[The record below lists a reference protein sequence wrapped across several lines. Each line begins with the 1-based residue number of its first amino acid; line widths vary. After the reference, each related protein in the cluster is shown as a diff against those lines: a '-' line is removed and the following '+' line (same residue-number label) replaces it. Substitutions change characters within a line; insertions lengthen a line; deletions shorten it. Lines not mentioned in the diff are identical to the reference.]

1 MEFKAMISLKKK
13 NDDLHQGT
21 AYRTTNNWRD
31 PSTAE
36 YVFMYRQDSDSHK
49 TRNNVN
55 LCLYGKILFS
65 GYVALF

>member
-1 MEFKAMISLKKK
+1 MMICIKGK
-13 NDDLHQGT
+13 HT